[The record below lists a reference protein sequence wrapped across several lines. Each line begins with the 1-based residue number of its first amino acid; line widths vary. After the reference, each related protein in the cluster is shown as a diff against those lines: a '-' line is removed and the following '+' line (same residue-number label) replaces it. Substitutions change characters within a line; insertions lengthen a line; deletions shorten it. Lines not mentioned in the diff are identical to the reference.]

1 LRTGLASARPAA
13 ELGGRQHGARLPVMT
28 DAHGRP
34 VVASTLDDGD
44 LPRPRLASRRHVG
57 LSPRRFIEVLTADV
71 GLTPKCS
78 PVCLRFQR
86 VLALI
91 RLNRQIDWAD
101 VGLEHDHAAAGL
113 AQAAGGRQAGE
124 ASPHHDNVDAG
135 PSGRSRIGMSFPP
148 SGGRRPDFLAI
159 DRFVRRIRGLTPNGP
174 LRPLAARPR

>member
-1 LRTGLASARPAA
+1 
-13 ELGGRQHGARLPVMT
+13 MT

-34 VVASTLDDGD
+34 AVAWTLDDGA
-44 LPRPRLASRRHVG
+44 LPRPRLATRRHVG
-57 LSPRRFIEVLTADV
+57 VAPRGFVEVFTADV
-71 GLTPKCS
+71 GLTPKVFS
-78 PVCLRFQR
+78 RVLRFQR

-91 RLNRQIDWAD
+91 RLNQQIDFAD

-124 ASPHHDNVDAG
+124 ASPPHDNVDAG

-159 DRFVRRIRGLTPNGP
+159 
-174 LRPLAARPR
+174 